1 MNQKVTRNSSE
12 ESLKKSRELVQN
24 LKTDVNWKSF
34 QKILINLINLVIVSQ
49 ES

>member
-24 LKTDVNWKSF
+24 LETDVIERVFK
-34 QKILINLINLVIVSQ
+34 KILINLINLVIVSQ